1 MHCRALPLRSLPH
14 QPRILLDFLD
24 DFDRVSRFY
33 PYRPNLQSALESAKC
48 LQYPADRRATVGAV
62 LREQNAGFGCG
73 PETEANLVR
82 LEQGA
87 SVVVTG
93 QQVGLFT
100 GPAYS
105 VYKAL
110 TAVRVAKD
118 LTAAGVDAVPVFWM
132 ATEDHDV
139 DEVRH
144 TTFFHDGSLTRFE
157 LPPAAGAGAPVGML
171 KLGDSIQ
178 EIVRAASLMLGGEE
192 GGALASMLREA
203 CRPDETY
210 GSSFAKIFSRLLSE
224 FGIILMDPLD
234 RRLHQ
239 AAATVYFAAI
249 EHRDELNENLLR
261 RGKELESAGY
271 APQVKVMGRTALL
284 FYLGGGVRQAIT
296 AGEKNFRAGEMSWR
310 KEELLSRIK
319 AEPEKFSPNAL
330 LRPVVQDFL
339 LPSVVYVG
347 GPAEV
352 SYCAQSEVLYQRIL
366 HRTPA
371 LFPRAGF
378 TLVDPKA
385 QRLLEHYGLQIEN
398 VWSGPQALRRELQTR
413 NLPKPL
419 ARQFAKDA
427 EQIEKQLDKW
437 SASIKKVD
445 PTLVPAVDTARNK
458 IKFQT
463 EKLLQMT
470 GRALDQKNGVLA
482 AHQEFLS
489 NLLYPRKTLPSRELN
504 FLPFLARW
512 GTQGLRD
519 LEAHASVKHLGQHF
533 VVPIP

>member
-24 DFDRVSRFY
+24 DFERVSRFY
-33 PYRPNLQSALESAKC
+33 PYRANLQSALESAKS
-48 LQYPADRRATVGAV
+48 LQFPDDRRSAV
-62 LREQNAGFGCG
+62 AAALREQNAGFGCG
-73 PETEANLVR
+73 HETEANLAR
-82 LEQGA
+82 LERGA

-100 GPAYS
+100 GPIYS
-105 VYKAL
+105 IYKAL

-144 TTFFHDGSLTRFE
+144 ATFFHDGTLTRFE
-157 LPPAAGAGAPVGML
+157 LPASPGAGAPVGTL
-171 KLGDSIQ
+171 KLGETVAD
-178 EIVRAASLMLGGEE
+178 IVRAASLMLGGTD
-192 GGALASMLREA
+192 GGALASLLREA
-203 CRPDETY
+203 CRPEDTY
-210 GSSFAKIFSRLLSE
+210 GSSFARLFSRLLSE

-239 AAATVYFAAI
+239 VAAPVYLEAI
-249 EHRDELNENLLR
+249 ERRDELNQELLA

-271 APQVKVMGRTALL
+271 APQVKVTGRSALL
-284 FYLGGGVRQAIT
+284 FFVGGGLRQAIS
-296 AGEKNFRAGEMSWR
+296 AGEKGFRAGEMNWR
-310 KEELLSRIK
+310 KDELLSRIRT
-319 AEPEKFSPNAL
+319 EPEKFSPNAL

-352 SYCAQSEVLYQRIL
+352 SYCAQSEVLYRRIL
-366 HRTPA
+366 HRAPA

-378 TLVDPKA
+378 TLVDPKG
-385 QRLLEHYGLQIEN
+385 QRLLEQYGLQIEN
-398 VWSGPQALRRELQTR
+398 IWDGPQALRRELQSR

-419 ARQFAKDA
+419 AKQFAKDA
-427 EQIEKQLDKW
+427 EQIDKLLDKW
-437 SASIKKVD
+437 SSSIKKVE
-445 PTLVPAVDTARNK
+445 PTLVPAVDTARSK
-458 IKFQT
+458 IKYQT

-482 AHQEFLS
+482 AHEEFLS
-489 NLLYPRKTLPSRELN
+489 NLLYPRKTLQSRELN

-512 GTQGLRD
+512 GAQGLRD
-519 LEAHASVKHLGQHF
+519 LEAHASIKHLGQHF

>member
-1 MHCRALPLRSLPH
+1 MHCRAFPLHSIPH
-14 QPRILLDFLD
+14 QPRILLDLLA

-33 PYRPNLQSALESAKC
+33 ACRPNLQGALESAKS
-48 LQYPADRRATVGAV
+48 LQYPGERRAQVASV
-62 LREQNAGFGCG
+62 LREQNASFGCG
-73 PETEANLVR
+73 SETEANLAR
-82 LEQGA
+82 FENGA

-105 VYKAL
+105 IYKAL

-118 LTAAGVDAVPVFWM
+118 LTAAGVEAVPAFWM
-132 ATEDHDV
+132 ATEDHDL

-144 TTFFHDGSLTRFE
+144 TTFFHDGTLTRFE
-157 LPPAAGAGAPVGML
+157 LPAGPGSGAPVGTL
-171 KLGDSIQ
+171 KLGDSAS

-192 GGALASMLREA
+192 GGSLARLLREA
-203 CRPDETY
+203 CCPEDTY
-210 GSSFAKIFSRLLSE
+210 GTSFAKLFSRLLSE
-224 FGIILMDPLD
+224 FGLILMDPLD

-239 AAATVYFAAI
+239 VAAPVYAEAI
-249 EHRDELNENLLR
+249 ERRDELNQELLA
-261 RGKELESAGY
+261 RGKELETAGY
-271 APQVKVMGRTALL
+271 PPQVKVTSRSALL
-284 FYLGGGVRQAIT
+284 FFVGGGVRQAIA
-296 AGEKNFRAGEMSWR
+296 AGEKMFRAGEMNWR

-319 AEPEKFSPNAL
+319 TEPEKFSPNAL

-352 SYCAQSEVLYQRIL
+352 SYCAQSEVLYRRIL
-366 HRTPA
+366 RRAPA

-378 TLVDPKA
+378 TLVDPKG
-385 QRLLEHYGLQIEN
+385 QRLLEQYGLQIEN
-398 VWSGPQALRRELQTR
+398 IWDGPQALRRELQSR

-419 ARQFAKDA
+419 AKQFAKDA
-427 EQIEKQLDKW
+427 EQIDKLLDKW
-437 SASIKKVD
+437 SSSIKKVE

-458 IKFQT
+458 IKYQT

-482 AHQEFLS
+482 AHEEFLS
-489 NLLYPRKTLPSRELN
+489 NLLYPRKILQSRELN

-512 GTQGLRD
+512 GAQGLRD
-519 LEAHASVKHLGQHF
+519 LEAHASIKHLGQHF